1 MTDIKFS
8 LPGPETV
15 TLSRQNVDKLIRA
28 GDGDAALLYLYIL
41 KAHGQ
46 TSDQITLSDAS
57 TALGKDAGT
66 IATAMAI
73 LSRLGLINKC
83 DIHESDSKSPV
94 NSPVE
99 EPRQYT
105 AHDVIRELE
114 SDSHFPII
122 AKEAQQKLGRILS
135 PEDLQRLLVMYDEL
149 RLPPEVILLLI
160 THCISESRR
169 RGGGRMPSMRYIEK
183 AAFEWERE
191 GIFSMEQAEEYL
203 KNLENLKSARGM
215 VKTALQITERELSE
229 SQKRYVDSWIA
240 MGFDADAIG
249 IAYDRTMLNTNKLA
263 WGYLDKILCSWHEKG
278 LHTSQEILSKDSNR
292 AAQPQTSNGR
302 RPPTYGAGQKFG
314 SADSDDIERMKRLL
328 RKTKEE

>member
-114 SDSHFPII
+114 GDSHFPVI

-215 VKTALQITERELSE
+215 VKTALQIMEREQASE
-229 SQKRYVDSWIA
+229 ILESLDTLREIERSILTLRYYEDCSFSEISRRT
-240 MGFDADAIG
+240 G
-249 IAYDRTMLNTNKLA
+249 IKLNTVLTTHYRALEKLRPR
-263 WGYLDKILCSWHEKG
+263 
-278 LHTSQEILSKDSNR
+278 LSKLIDYHNK
-292 AAQPQTSNGR
+292 PIEN
-302 RPPTYGAGQKFG
+302 TYLKGN
-314 SADSDDIERMKRLL
+314 E
-328 RKTKEE
+328 